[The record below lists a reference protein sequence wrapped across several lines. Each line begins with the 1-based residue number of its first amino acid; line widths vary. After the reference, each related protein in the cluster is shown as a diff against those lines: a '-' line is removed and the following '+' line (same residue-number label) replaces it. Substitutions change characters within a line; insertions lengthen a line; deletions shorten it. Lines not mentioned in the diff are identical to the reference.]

1 MDRFIP
7 VSVKHSS
14 TQLLEVRAWAR
25 RSRGSHLL
33 TGSSSL
39 SFHQMRMFL
48 LSQPYYRIFHC
59 WTIPC
64 SVFFLCS
71 IVILLISEEVAALFY
86 LYERGRMTSGL
97 RLPRLEPRIQHL
109 LFVWLWAR
117 CSKYLCLISLIID
130 EVFKAG
136 LSSGS
141 PGCPPQEAQAGLKAV
156 FFLFRLSRCWHHR
169 PEPPYLGRLSC

>member
-7 VSVKHSS
+7 VSVKYSS
-14 TQLLEVRAWAR
+14 TQLLEAHAWAR

-33 TGSSSL
+33 AGSSSL
-39 SFHQMRMFL
+39 FFHQMRMFL
-48 LSQPYYRIFHC
+48 LSQPYYRIFPC

-86 LYERGRMTSGL
+86 LYERGW
-97 RLPRLEPRIQHL
+97 PLESDFPGWSL
-109 LFVWLWAR
+109 ASSMLFVWLWTR

-130 EVFKAG
+130 EVFKSG

-141 PGCPPQEAQAGLKAV
+141 PGCPPQEA
-156 FFLFRLSRCWHHR
+156 
-169 PEPPYLGRLSC
+169 